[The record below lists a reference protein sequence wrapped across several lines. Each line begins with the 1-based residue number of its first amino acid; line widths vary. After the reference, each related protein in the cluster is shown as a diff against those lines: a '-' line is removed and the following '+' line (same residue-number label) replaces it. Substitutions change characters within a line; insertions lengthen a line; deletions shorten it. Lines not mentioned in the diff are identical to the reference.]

1 MTKRSSNSAQQRP
14 DSTEE
19 PRTSL
24 ALNYSTSLTVR
35 VGLSS
40 LAESVSRMLLGHALR
55 YLSQPTGEAGV
66 FAETAL
72 RRARVVESAAAR
84 NFGVTEATDE
94 WLLDES
100 GHHLVEALER
110 DFNRRGLSAAQRT
123 LEAWQAEN
131 QENAPARAEAK
142 AREMLAELD
151 GVRTLRDHADALDGV
166 IERIQHTQS
175 VIESA
180 ARAASEKYR
189 RITEYVQNNATAR
202 TASAA
207 PAAAPAVAGGRTMIT
222 KGYRRALAYFG
233 YAKGEEEAAAPG
245 LRGSFARLEREVLY
259 AGLELAALAA
269 EGATMSE
276 TIELLRQ
283 ERTTDEELLALF
295 ANAEGEASRAASRM
309 EASRDYGLAAGE
321 MLINGESLTA
331 ATVGHLFGVDKDVS
345 PAVFGRFA
353 ELRQAESIVAAIA
366 NLRTDEVN
374 TFVGELL
381 ATCRGLTAEKMECFT
396 VADALAA
403 LLQSGGQVNWHA
415 KLDAAFKATAVTNFL
430 TPAYAKFIDPQ
441 IFAAVT
447 YAPSRLPQNNERLRE
462 SLESIRHSTH
472 IDFDIKHDALS
483 REQLLFY
490 CEYFCLPL
498 ESFRFYEDGW
508 KDFEKVKDQPRYNPH
523 PDIHADG

>member
-1 MTKRSSNSAQQRP
+1 MTNRSKNSARQRT

-19 PRTSL
+19 PRPSL

-35 VGLSS
+35 VGLST
-40 LAESVSRMLLGHALR
+40 LAESVSQTLLGRALR
-55 YLSQPTGEAGV
+55 YLSQPTGEAGA

-72 RRARVVESAAAR
+72 RRAWVVESAAAR
-84 NFGVTEATDE
+84 NFGVTEATNE

-100 GHHLVEALER
+100 GHHLLEALER

-131 QENAPARAEAK
+131 QENSSARAEAK

-151 GVRTLRDHADALDGV
+151 EVRTLRDHAAALDGV
-166 IERIQHTQS
+166 IEGLQRTQS
-175 VIESA
+175 AIESA
-180 ARAASEKYR
+180 SRAAGEKYR
-189 RITEYVQNNATAR
+189 RITEYLQNTATTQ
-202 TASAA
+202 TASDA
-207 PAAAPAVAGGRTMIT
+207 PAATPAAAGGQTPIT

-233 YAKGEEEAAAPG
+233 YAKGEEAAAAPG
-245 LRGSFARLEREVLY
+245 VRGSFARLERETLY

-269 EGATMSE
+269 EGAAVSE
-276 TIELLRQ
+276 MIELLRQ

-309 EASRDYGLAAGE
+309 EASRNYGLAAGE
-321 MLINGESLTA
+321 LLINGESLTA
-331 ATVGHLFGVDKDVS
+331 ATVGHLFGVDEDVS
-345 PAVFGRFA
+345 PAVFGRFT
-353 ELRQAESIVAAIA
+353 ELRRAESIVAEIA

-381 ATCRGLTAEKMECFT
+381 AACRRLAAEKMEWFT

-403 LLQSGGQVNWHA
+403 LLESGGQVNWHA
-415 KLDAAFKATAVTNFL
+415 KLDAAFKATVATNFL
-430 TPAYAKFIDPQ
+430 TPAYAKFLDPQ
-441 IFAAVT
+441 IFAAIT

-462 SLESIRHSTH
+462 SFENIRHSTH

-498 ESFRFYEDGW
+498 ESFRFYEEGW
-508 KDFEKVKDQPRYNPH
+508 KDFERVKDQPRYNPH

>member
-1 MTKRSSNSAQQRP
+1 MTKRSRNSARQRP

-19 PRTSL
+19 PRPSL

-35 VGLSS
+35 VGLST
-40 LAESVSRMLLGHALR
+40 LAESVSQTLLSCALR
-55 YLSQPTGEAGV
+55 YLSQPTGEAGA

-84 NFGVTEATDE
+84 NFGATEASNE

-100 GHHLVEALER
+100 GHHLLEALER

-131 QENAPARAEAK
+131 RENSSARAEAK
-142 AREMLAELD
+142 TLEMLAELD

-166 IERIQHTQS
+166 IEGLQRTQS
-175 VIESA
+175 AIESA
-180 ARAASEKYR
+180 AHAASEKYR
-189 RITEYVQNNATAR
+189 RITEYLQNNATAQ
-202 TASAA
+202 TVASA
-207 PAAAPAVAGGRTMIT
+207 PAALPAAAGVRTLIT
-222 KGYRRALAYFG
+222 KGYRRVLAYFG
-233 YAKGEEEAAAPG
+233 YAKGEEAAAPG
-245 LRGSFARLEREVLY
+245 VRGSFARLEHETLY
-259 AGLELAALAA
+259 AGLELAALAT
-269 EGATMSE
+269 EGAAVSE
-276 TIELLRQ
+276 MIELLRQ

-331 ATVGHLFGVDKDVS
+331 ATVGHLFGVDEDVS

-353 ELRQAESIVAAIA
+353 ELRQAESIVAEIA

-374 TFVGELL
+374 PFVGELL
-381 ATCRGLTAEKMECFT
+381 ATCRRLAAEKMEGFT

-415 KLDAAFKATAVTNFL
+415 KLDAAFKATAVTDFL

-447 YAPSRLPQNNERLRE
+447 YAPSRLPQNNEHLRE

-508 KDFEKVKDQPRYNPH
+508 KDFERVKDQPRYNPH